1 MSPSTRSRLARI
13 TAVLLVVAA
22 LAVGGPLASRFLN
35 SLGVPTIQV
44 TGNMEATQV
53 DVSAKIAG
61 RILSL
66 RVREGDRVTEG
77 QLLVR
82 LDGAELKAE
91 VERAEAALK
100 SAEAQLRDLLAG
112 ARRQEIEEARA
123 TVDRAQSQLNDL
135 LAGARREEIEQARE
149 AVRSAE
155 ATRVWTERDLKR
167 AQELFAKELI
177 AMQEVDRARQAYEV
191 AVAQERSARANLQMV
206 EAGPRRDQI
215 EAARAQ
221 LKAVRDHLDL
231 LLAGPRPFQVEAARG
246 QVSQARAAL
255 DLAGSRLREAAIAS
269 PINGVVL
276 RKNLEAGEMAN
287 SGVSILT
294 LVDPTDLWLRAYV
307 PETDIGRIKVGMAA
321 RITIDAYKDRTFSG
335 KITEIASEAEFTPK
349 NVQTKKE
356 RVNLVFR
363 IKIAVD
369 NPEGILKPGMPVD
382 ARIRWTPDAP
392 WGAGRP

>member
-13 TAVLLVVAA
+13 AALLLVVVAV
-22 LAVGGPLASRFLN
+22 AVGGPLASRLLN
-35 SLGVPTIQV
+35 SRGVPTIQV

-112 ARRQEIEEARA
+112 ARREEIEEARA

-155 ATRVWTERDLKR
+155 ATRVWTERDFKR
-167 AQELFAKELI
+167 AQDLFAKELI
-177 AMQEVDRARQAYEV
+177 AAQEVDRARQAYEV

-215 EAARAQ
+215 QAARAQ
-221 LKAVRDHLDL
+221 LKAARDHLDL
-231 LLAGPRPFQVEAARG
+231 LLAGARPFQVEAARG

-255 DLAGSRLREAAIAS
+255 DLAGSRLREAAIVS

-276 RKNLEAGEMAN
+276 RKNLEAGEMAYP
-287 SGVSILT
+287 GVSILT

-369 NPEGILKPGMPVD
+369 NPQGFLKPGMPAD
-382 ARIRWTPDAP
+382 ADILL
-392 WGAGRP
+392 

>member
-1 MSPSTRSRLARI
+1 MSPLTPSRLARI
-13 TAVLLVVAA
+13 VAVLLVVAA
-22 LAVGGPLASRFLN
+22 LAVGGPFALRILN
-35 SLGVPTIQV
+35 SGGAPAILV

-61 RILSL
+61 RVLSL

-82 LDGAELKAE
+82 LDDAELKAE

-112 ARRQEIEEARA
+112 ARREEIEEARA
-123 TVDRAQSQLNDL
+123 TADRAQSQLNDL
-135 LAGARREEIEQARE
+135 LAGSRREEIEQARE

-155 ATRVWTERDLKR
+155 ATRVWTERDFKR

-177 AMQEVDRARQAYEV
+177 AMQEVDRVRQAYEV
-191 AVAQERSARANLQMV
+191 AVAQERSARANLQLV

-221 LKAVRDHLDL
+221 LKAARDHLDL
-231 LLAGPRPFQVEAARG
+231 LLAGPRPWQVEAARG
-246 QVSQARAAL
+246 QVTQARAAL
-255 DLAGSRLREAAIAS
+255 DLAGSRLREATIVS

-287 SGVSILT
+287 PGVSILT

-321 RITIDAYKDRTFSG
+321 RITIDAYKDRTFTG

-349 NVQTKKE
+349 NIQTKKE
-356 RVNLVFR
+356 RINLVFR

-369 NPEGILKPGMPVD
+369 NPEGFLKPGMPAD
-382 ARIRWTPDAP
+382 ADILL
-392 WGAGRP
+392 